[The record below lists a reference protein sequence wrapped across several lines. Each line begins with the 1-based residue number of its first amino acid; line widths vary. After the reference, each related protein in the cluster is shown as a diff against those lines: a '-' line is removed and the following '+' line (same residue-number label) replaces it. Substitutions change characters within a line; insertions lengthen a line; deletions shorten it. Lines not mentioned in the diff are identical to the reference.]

1 MNRRNLLSAL
11 AGLPFLGWVAPVQAA
26 NVGLHITPGQR
37 RIAGAWSD
45 GVAFNSMAHPC
56 LEYLPCRLHEDDI
69 MGIIE
74 IDIELPYLTMSYHG

>member
-1 MNRRNLLSAL
+1 MNRRALLSAL
-11 AGLPFLGWVAPVQAA
+11 AGLPFLGWLTPAESMGLRVKSLPH
-26 NVGLHITPGQR
+26 VGPIG
-37 RIAGAWSD
+37 D
-45 GVAFNSMAHPC
+45 GVALNSMAHPC